1 MATSRDEPIDRRA
14 WVVLAGQY
22 LLQLEAALGLSP
34 GQAGNRSMLR
44 GSQGWQ
50 PSGHGIKHQLE
61 SGVGLANVSSK
72 RLELVGVKLEV
83 NGDPDPGWSQC
94 G

>member
-1 MATSRDEPIDRRA
+1 
-14 WVVLAGQY
+14 
-22 LLQLEAALGLSP
+22 
-34 GQAGNRSMLR
+34 MLR